1 MRRHLAAIMTGC
13 PVSLFGADAN
23 ATTRGANRGIE
34 HRHRKDSDNEA
45 SLVGFLSHSYYY
57 RTILPDLFLLA
68 ATSVKRTNF
77 KTAVALD
84 FLQLCNTE
92 QQRRR

>member
-1 MRRHLAAIMTGC
+1 
-13 PVSLFGADAN
+13 
-23 ATTRGANRGIE
+23 
-34 HRHRKDSDNEA
+34 
-45 SLVGFLSHSYYY
+45 
-57 RTILPDLFLLA
+57 LPDLFLLA